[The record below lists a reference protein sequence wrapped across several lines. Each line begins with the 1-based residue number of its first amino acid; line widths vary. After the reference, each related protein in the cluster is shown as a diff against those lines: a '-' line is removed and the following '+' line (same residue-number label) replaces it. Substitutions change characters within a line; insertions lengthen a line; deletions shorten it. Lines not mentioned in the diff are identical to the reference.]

1 MKSNQKIIFLMTFL
15 LLLLTSVI
23 TSNYALGEKDGG
35 GYLAFA
41 EQMPQPVGGL
51 AAIYKKISYPE
62 MARQAGVEGKVY
74 VVAFI
79 DENGTVND
87 VKVLKGIGAGCDEA
101 AIKAIKNTKFKPAMN
116 KGKPVKVKFS
126 LAITFK
132 LK

>member
-1 MKSNQKIIFLMTFL
+1 MRSKSKILFLFSFL
-15 LLLLTSVI
+15 LILLSSFVSRT
-23 TSNYALGEKDGG
+23 YAINEKDGG

-41 EQMPQPVGGL
+41 EQMPQPIGGL
-51 AAIYKKISYPE
+51 AAIYKKITYPE
-62 MARQAGVEGKVY
+62 IAKQAGVEGKVY

-101 AIKAIKNTKFKPAMN
+101 AVNAIKATKFKPAKN

>member
-1 MKSNQKIIFLMTFL
+1 MKNQIKLLVLFSFFLFL
-15 LLLLTSVI
+15 ISV
-23 TSNYALGEKDGG
+23 SSANYASGGRDGG

-41 EQMPQPVGGL
+41 EQMPQPIGGL
-51 AAIYKKISYPE
+51 AAIYKKITYPE
-62 MARQAGVEGKVY
+62 IAKQAGVEGKVY

-79 DENGTVND
+79 DETGTVND

-101 AIKAIKNTKFKPAMN
+101 AVNAVKATKFKPAKN